1 MWHDRIFNHLRQRL
15 AFRRTPCWHAERGE
29 MCLQCR
35 FADLYEYTCHIT
47 LIINKG
53 MSQLPVGNQ
62 ESRASRWAPPPFR
75 TGFFNGGWCS
85 AAANQR
91 RIHLSIKV
99 GWDQQHQQHSHSR
112 YSKKGKLDSAQWSKE
127 GTHTERDG
135 GVGGAHLTASRA
147 HAYCSIVCSA
157 RDHLYSA
164 LKWLIRRL
172 TYSIMWQNL

>member
-35 FADLYEYTCHIT
+35 FTDLYEYTCHIT

-62 ESRASRWAPPPFR
+62 ESRASRWAPLGRGVFQWRLMLRSCQSTAYSPLHK
-75 TGFFNGGWCS
+75 GGMRP
-85 AAANQR
+85 AAPAAFP
-91 RIHLSIKV
+91 
-99 GWDQQHQQHSHSR
+99 QQIF
-112 YSKKGKLDSAQWSKE
+112 KE
-127 GTHTERDG
+127 GQIGLSSVEQRGHTHRKRG
-135 GVGGAHLTASRA
+135 GGGAHLTASRA
-147 HAYCSIVCSA
+147 HAYCSVVCSA